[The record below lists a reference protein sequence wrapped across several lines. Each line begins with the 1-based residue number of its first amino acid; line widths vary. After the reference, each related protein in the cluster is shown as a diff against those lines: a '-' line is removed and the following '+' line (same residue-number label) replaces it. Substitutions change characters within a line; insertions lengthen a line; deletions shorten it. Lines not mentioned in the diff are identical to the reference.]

1 MVCVYGNKHVKSNL
15 LQMCVKRIQL
25 TIEALSD
32 HSVVDY
38 RKEFLQK
45 VIWVG
50 VVTRQKEMKVVL
62 TEILLQEN
70 LTNKGVYAWNDIVH

>member
-1 MVCVYGNKHVKSNL
+1 MVCIYGNKHVKSNL

-32 HSVVDY
+32 HSVVED

-50 VVTRQKEMKVVL
+50 VTWQKEMKVVL
-62 TEILLQEN
+62 IEILL
-70 LTNKGVYAWNDIVH
+70 